1 MSSNYNKSNNANKAS
16 SLETAYKKKDH
27 KQAGLDQEKLVSFAG
42 KKIPQSDIIKFGGLI
57 LFFVIMLSAVAFFW
71 PLFKE
76 LFEPGGVDRV
86 IEKIQEAG
94 ILGVLIF
101 LGLQFI
107 QVVVSFIPG
116 EVVQAAAGVLYGPI
130 GGTLVITLGCVL
142 ASTFVFFLVKK
153 LGAPFVQAMVPKKYM
168 EKFEQFEESGKLNV
182 LVFLLF
188 VIPGLPKDIFTYIV
202 PLTSMPGKLYIPL
215 SNLARVPS
223 IFFTAFAFHG
233 LVDGNI
239 AVSIA
244 LLAFAATL
252 MVLGIIF
259 RNKIFDFAHKLSV
272 LAEGK
277 KR

>member
-1 MSSNYNKSNNANKAS
+1 MSQDNNKSHKIDITAPGEDPKAHAAS
-16 SLETAYKKKDH
+16 GT
-27 KQAGLDQEKLVSFAG
+27 EKLVSFAG
-42 KKIPQSDIIKFGGLI
+42 KKIPQSDIIKFGGLM
-57 LFFVIMLSAVAFFW
+57 LFFVIMIAAIAFFW

-86 IEKIQEAG
+86 IAEIQNAG
-94 ILGVLIF
+94 ILGVLVF
-101 LGLQFI
+101 LGLQFV

-130 GGTLVITLGCVL
+130 GGTLLITLGCVL

-168 EKFEQFEESGKLNV
+168 EKFNQFEESGKLNV

-188 VIPGLPKDIFTYIV
+188 VIPGLPKDVFTYIV

-223 IFFTAFAFHG
+223 IFFTAYAFHG

-244 LLAFAATL
+244 LLAFAAVL

-259 RNKIFDFAHKLSV
+259 RNKIFDIAHKLSE

-277 KR
+277 KK